1 MSHLK
6 ISFPPII
13 SIVPSPPGPATVLLA
28 FPMRRGY
35 SIPILKYSYC
45 RVEKED
51 AITTLGYALLALLAH
66 HASSGYDLARRLKRP
81 IGFFWSAHQSH
92 IYSELTRLE
101 DEGLIAHQV
110 IEQSNR
116 PAKKLF
122 QVTDAGLAA
131 LRQWV
136 TTPVAPVPPHNELVL
151 KAYAIWVADPPAAIE
166 LFRQQ
171 QAAHTARLAEYE
183 QMLAS
188 LQREEDAVWV
198 VNRPAFGNYATL
210 HAGIEHERAL
220 VAWCGWMVEQ
230 FERHQSSRHQS

>member
-1 MSHLK
+1 M
-6 ISFPPII
+6 
-13 SIVPSPPGPATVLLA
+13 
-28 FPMRRGY
+28 
-35 SIPILKYSYC
+35 
-45 RVEKED
+45 
-51 AITTLGYALLALLAH
+51 LALLAH

-122 QVTDAGLAA
+122 QVTDVGLAV

-136 TTPVAPVPPHNELVL
+136 TAPVAPAPPHNELVL
-151 KAYAIWVADPPAAIE
+151 KAYAIWLADPPAAIE

-171 QAAHTARLAEYE
+171 QATHGARLAEYE

-188 LQREEDAVWV
+188 LQREHGSVWE

-210 HAGIEHERAL
+210 HAGIGYERAAL
-220 VAWCGWMVEQ
+220 AWCAWMIEQ
-230 FERHQSSRHQS
+230 FERAAADQQRAQGQELS

>member
-1 MSHLK
+1 MW
-6 ISFPPII
+6 
-13 SIVPSPPGPATVLLA
+13 
-28 FPMRRGY
+28 RGY
-35 SIPILKYSYC
+35 TIPILKYSYC

-81 IGFFWSAHQSH
+81 IGFFWTAHQSH

-122 QVTDAGLAA
+122 QVTDVGLAV

-136 TTPVAPVPPHNELVL
+136 TAPVAPAPPHNELVL
-151 KAYAIWVADPPAAIE
+151 KAYAIWLADPPAAIE

-171 QAAHTARLAEYE
+171 QATHGARLAEYE

-188 LQREEDAVWV
+188 LQREHGSVWE

-210 HAGIEHERAL
+210 HAGIGYERAAL
-220 VAWCGWMVEQ
+220 AWCAWMIEQ
-230 FERHQSSRHQS
+230 FERAAADQQRAQGQELS